1 MFDRF
6 THDLALRAPWGRAR
20 GRGASQW
27 LKPQRLEYLP
37 LDEELAVVRLV
48 AELRSGFSP
57 PAGTTLV
64 VDGPDSILNSC
75 QLGSLAH
82 RVPRRFRAADE
93 LLWRVTFAL
102 PLELVEFPEAIFS
115 LMAQGHAAARLP
127 DPTLATLAA
136 LSEPWPLGP
145 QGALLL
151 SSGAWR
157 RAAALGTAIALA
169 GSSNVAPALALV
181 AHGAS
186 GQPGAVRHPAAVTA
200 VLPSSAGSSS
210 SGNSSVTH
218 TPGPGSSA
226 SVPGAAGS
234 SEGGAHSRSPAGHR
248 TTSAHRRRRGKRPA
262 AQSTSSSTADSP
274 RAASSARA
282 RVTISAH
289 PTPATGAGSSG
300 TDPGSVQAAQP
311 SAAGLLALAEA
322 RLHDNPT
329 PLGISRRSGRVS
341 APASVPRGSRGSG
354 SQRAGSH
361 VSVDTAVGDT
371 PHGRHHEGSGSS
383 RGHGH
388 DAVPVKGAHPLGSGG
403 GGVASPRP
411 AEPPDSSTP
420 STSGGTSGAIPFG
433 TGSGVNTPVSSL
445 FSRLSGVYSQSDQP
459 PPFLIPIYK
468 EAGAKFH
475 IPWDVLAA
483 INSVETD
490 FGRNV
495 NTSSAG
501 AIGWM
506 QFMPSTWAQYGMAID
521 HSGPP
526 NPYNPADAIFSAA
539 RYLAANGGGKN
550 LRQAIYAYNH
560 AQWYVDEVLLR
571 AQLISSHTQGG
582 LTNPFP
588 LGWIPNRLDM
598 GYDGTFTGAI
608 VAPFSGTITYAAK
621 SFSNWGGYLELKSD
635 HPIPGLPSDTL
646 YFAEGLAPTVKAGEH
661 VTAGQLIAVP
671 APSPYGDAYNTTVGG
686 AGQIEWGLASPGQ
699 IGSPTNPL
707 AESGVSRPA
716 NVVIGF
722 AIWVVKNLEL
732 APPSQTSNAGYP

>member
-1 MFDRF
+1 MLDRF
-6 THDLALRAPWGRAR
+6 AHDVGLRVARERAH

-57 PAGTTLV
+57 PVGATLV
-64 VDGPDSILNSC
+64 VDGPDWIRKSC
-75 QLGSLAH
+75 QLGSLSH
-82 RVPRRFRAADE
+82 RIPRRFRAADE

-102 PLELVEFPEAIFS
+102 PLELVEFPEATFS

-145 QGALLL
+145 RGALLL

-157 RAAALGTAIALA
+157 RAAALGTVIAVA
-169 GSSNVAPALALV
+169 GSSSVSPALAIV
-181 AHGAS
+181 GHSAPGQS
-186 GQPGAVRHPAAVTA
+186 GPVRRPPAVTA
-200 VLPSSAGSSS
+200 VLPSSSDASSAG
-210 SGNSSVTH
+210 NPTATH
-218 TPGPGSSA
+218 TPGPASGSFVHA
-226 SVPGAAGS
+226 AAVPG
-234 SEGGAHSRSPAGHR
+234 EGNADTRSLVGHK
-248 TTSAHRRRRGKRPA
+248 TTSADRPRSAKRSA
-262 AQSTSSSTADSP
+262 AHGTSDSTADSA
-274 RAASSARA
+274 RAASSVRT
-282 RVTISAH
+282 RVTLSAH
-289 PTPATGAGSSG
+289 PTPATRAGTSG
-300 TDPGSVQAAQP
+300 TDPGSAQAAPP
-311 SAAGLLALAEA
+311 SAAALLALAAA
-322 RLHDNPT
+322 RLHDKT
-329 PLGISRRSGRVS
+329 TQIGIARRSGRVS
-341 APASVPRGSRGSG
+341 ALTSVPRGSQGTG
-354 SQRAGSH
+354 PQ
-361 VSVDTAVGDT
+361 VSVGTAVGDL
-371 PHGRHHEGSGSS
+371 PQGRHREGSSS
-383 RGHGH
+383 SGRPGHGT
-388 DAVPVKGAHPLGSGG
+388 VPVKGAHPLGSGG
-403 GGVASPRP
+403 GRVARP
-411 AEPPDSSTP
+411 KPGEPPESSAP
-420 STSGGTSGAIPFG
+420 STSNDTVGAIPFG
-433 TGSGVNTPVSSL
+433 TGAGANTAVSSL
-445 FSRLSGVYSQSDQP
+445 FSRLAGVYSQTDQP

-468 EAGAKFH
+468 KAGAKFH

-490 FGRNV
+490 YGRNV

-571 AQLISSHTQGG
+571 AQLIGSHTQGG

-588 LGWIPNRLDM
+588 LGWVPNRLDM

-608 VAPFSGTITYAAK
+608 VAPFPGTITYAAK
-621 SFSNWGGYLELKSD
+621 SFSNWGGYLELKAD

-646 YFAEGLAPTVKAGEH
+646 YFAEGLAPAVKAGEH
-661 VTAGQLIAVP
+661 VTAGQLIALP

-686 AGQIEWGLASPGQ
+686 AGQIEWGLASPGLL
-699 IGSPTNPL
+699 GSPTNPL

-716 NVVIGF
+716 NVVIAF
-722 AIWVVKNLEL
+722 AIWVVKNLGL